1 MESTRTRMI
10 VVAVVVCLFAVG
22 MATFL
27 NYFKYRSTADRIVK
41 GRLVVIGRSIENSIQ
56 ASLAVGLSFADL
68 DTLPA
73 LMERERATDDVILG
87 IKVFDTTGKPL
98 YSTDRLRALRLAPT
112 PWMEAAQRAGGADWF
127 VDEGSESAVGISIKN
142 NFGLTVGYLALRY
155 SREKIDRAAHAV
167 GKELALAAFA
177 VFVGAAALA
186 SLALVLVMRRLE
198 RDIRGVEAALQSP
211 ADSVSHAVEK
221 GPFGPALLRFFESIR
236 MAETQIAAVR
246 GKLKHEAL
254 R

>member
-1 MESTRTRMI
+1 MESTRIRMI

-27 NYFKYRSTADRIVK
+27 NYFKYRSTADQIVK
-41 GRLVVIGRSIENSIQ
+41 GRLVVTGRSIENSIQ

-87 IKVFDTTGKPL
+87 IKVFDTSGRPL
-98 YSTDRLRALRLAPT
+98 YGTDPLRALRTVPNV
-112 PWMEAAQRAGGADWF
+112 WIEAARHAGDADWF
-127 VDEGSESAVGISIKN
+127 VDGGAESAVGISIKN

-155 SREKIDRAAHAV
+155 SREKIDHAAHAV
-167 GKELALAAFA
+167 GRELALAAFA
-177 VFVGAAALA
+177 VFVGVAAFA
-186 SLALVLVMRRLE
+186 SLALVVVMRRLE
-198 RDIRGVEAALQSP
+198 RDMRTAEEALRSP
-211 ADSVSHAVEK
+211 TDKVPHAAAQ
-221 GPFGPALLRFFESIR
+221 GPFGSALVQFAESVR
-236 MAETQIAAVR
+236 MAEKQIAGIRTTLAR
-246 GKLKHEAL
+246 GAK

>member
-1 MESTRTRMI
+1 MI

-41 GRLVVIGRSIENSIQ
+41 GRLVVLGRSIENSIQ

-73 LMERERATDDVILG
+73 LMDRERTTDDVIVG

-98 YSTDRLRALRLAPT
+98 YSPDRMGASRIVPT
-112 PWMEAAQRAGGADWF
+112 AWMEAAHRAGEADWF
-127 VDEGSESAVGISIKN
+127 VDEGTESAIGISIKN
-142 NFGLTVGYLALRY
+142 NFGLTVGYLAVRY

-177 VFVGAAALA
+177 VFVGASALA
-186 SLALVLVMRRLE
+186 SLALIVVMRRLE
-198 RDIRGVEAALQSP
+198 RDIRGVEAVLRSP
-211 ADSVSHAVEK
+211 AGTVSHAVAK
-221 GPFGPALLRFFESIR
+221 GPFGSALLQFFESIR
-236 MAETQIAAVR
+236 IAETQIATVR
-246 GKLKHEAL
+246 GKLRRGAEQ
-254 R
+254 